1 MKVARQYGPRDV
13 RVEETEEPEPG
24 PQELK
29 IKVCSLSPFGP
40 TSVFVRFRAL

>member
-40 TSVFVRFRAL
+40 TSVFVWAL